1 MALVLGTSTAQIPS
15 SIEDLVRQ
23 SELVLEGEVIQ
34 KEAYWSPDRAY
45 IYTENL
51 IRVDKLYKGQLMD
64 TVVSIIT
71 KGGKVGDDIQIHTHH
86 ATLPKGQ
93 IGIFFAKEE
102 PKLKTGRKN
111 FQLTK
116 EEGGFLLIEDRKL
129 NPYVLLETGKKFSYK
144 KLIETIMLETKKPIL
159 TRDLIE
165 YSMKLGNTIDC
176 EILPFAENLKTIDFT
191 FDNVYLT
198 GNNQF
203 VEFDIMAK
211 VNTYGLKFGK
221 AELFVTYN
229 KEPFGEF
236 VVQNGLIE
244 VQKETIVSD
253 VTYSMTHLDFDTTSL
268 QIKIEPSG
276 ISNNFHTMTTVKEK
290 LVHVKIAI
298 SDFTQIGQISFDNID
313 ISGRVW
319 YYCDGEF
326 YLFDEVNLGNPIF
339 GVNPNP
345 ENATGI
351 TYTFEN
357 IGYNESSSQYN
368 FDIYATATGETYF
381 SDAYLYIS
389 FNIDAFLPNQATN
402 GNVVFLPGPL
412 ISNDVVYNFQMTD
425 QSSNSI
431 LLLIYSEFPIE
442 QTDLTVLGTT
452 PVKVGTMYLK
462 VSDCEKPANLHFDEE
477 EMQGLSYHNVGTMPF
492 PVEIYDPI
500 IASDTEEAKICCTDD
515 PVITSISTPGSTP
528 GNLMPIVAGMGNI
541 LTINGSNFGIYGTES
556 KVRFQNGDA
565 ASGWMEAA
573 PGDFIWGGVNHWSD
587 TKIEVVVPSVDAN
600 ENWKKPAASGK
611 IQVRTDCGNET
622 SDDELDIPYCIVNH
636 RSGSFNQGAKLVLK
650 KINGDGV
657 LFQFSE
663 NVTSTIV
670 REAFEEALQE
680 WCAVTNINFFLSDT
694 DSDKTSVSG
703 TDGVN
708 LIVMETVS
716 SGAASFIFSS
726 EHQVQCVNSSTNKIG
741 YVMKDLDFRIDPSN
755 TSLEKQQIKN
765 RVLHELG
772 HAHMLNHSKNLS
784 NPQDLMYYQEVNP
797 ATVATIMGDDAT
809 GGNLVFDNSA
819 QILNGASCG
828 TPIGQGACGGS
839 NSVSDIHKNEI
850 LEVFPNPFNTSIQVF
865 FLTPNTSDLTFE
877 LFDQLGRQMILI
889 TEKGGQTEHL
899 LVIPEE
905 TPKGMYMLKTT
916 IGEKTIIATKI
927 VKL

>member
-1 MALVLGTSTAQIPS
+1 MALVLGTSTAQISS

-23 SELVLEGEVIQ
+23 STLVLEGEVIQ
-34 KEAYWSPDRAY
+34 KEANWSPDRAY

-51 IRVDKLYKGQLMD
+51 IRVDKLYKGQLLD

-71 KGGKVGDDIQIHTHH
+71 KGGKVGDGVQIHTHH

-93 IGIFFAKEE
+93 IGVFFAREE
-102 PKLKTGRKN
+102 PKLNTGRKN

-116 EEGGFLLIEDRKL
+116 EEGGFLLIEDMKL

-144 KLIETIMLETKKPIL
+144 KLIETIMLETKKPVL
-159 TRDLIE
+159 TKDLIE
-165 YSMKLGNTIDC
+165 YSMKLGDTIDC

-253 VTYSMTHLDFDTTSL
+253 ATYSMAYLDFDTTSF

-276 ISNNFHTMTTVKEK
+276 ISNNFHTLTTVKEK
-290 LVHVKIAI
+290 LVHIKVAI
-298 SDFTQIGQISFDNID
+298 SDFTQIGQISFDDID
-313 ISGRVW
+313 IGGRVW

-357 IGYNESSSQYN
+357 LGYNESSSQYS
-368 FDIYATATGETYF
+368 FEIIATATAQTYF
-381 SDAYLYIS
+381 SDAYIYVS
-389 FNIDAFLPNQATN
+389 FNLDAFLPNQATN
-402 GNVVFLPGPL
+402 GDVVFLPGPL
-412 ISNDVVYNFQMTD
+412 INNDAVYSFQMTD
-425 QSSNSI
+425 QSSNTI

-442 QTDLTVLGTT
+442 QTNLTILGTT
-452 PVKVGTMYLK
+452 PKRVGTMYLK
-462 VSDCEKPANLHFDEE
+462 VHDCKKSANLHFDEQ
-477 EMQGLSYHNVGTMPF
+477 EMQELSYHNVGTMPF
-492 PVEIYDPI
+492 PIEIYDPI
-500 IASDTEEAKICCTDD
+500 IASDSEEAKICCTNN
-515 PVITSISTPGSTP
+515 PLITSISTPGSTS

-573 PGDFIWGGVNHWSD
+573 PGDFIWGGANHWSD

-600 ENWKKPAASGK
+600 EAWTKPAASGK
-611 IQVRTDCGNET
+611 VQVRTDCGNDN
-622 SDDELDIPYCIVNH
+622 SDDELDIPYCVLNY
-636 RSGSFNQGAKLVLK
+636 RTASFNRGYKLVLK

-663 NVTSTIV
+663 NVTSTKV

-680 WCAVTNINFFLSDT
+680 WCTVTNINFFLSDT
-694 DSDKTSVSG
+694 DSDKTSASG
-703 TDGVN
+703 NDGVN
-708 LIVMETVS
+708 LIVMESVS
-716 SGAASFIFSS
+716 SGAASFVLSTI
-726 EHQVQCVNSSTNKIG
+726 HQEQCVNSSTSEIG
-741 YVMKDLDFRIDPSN
+741 YVMKDLDLRIDPSN
-755 TSLEKQQIKN
+755 TSLTKQQIKN
-765 RVLHELG
+765 RILHELG

-784 NPQDLMYYQEVNP
+784 NPQDLMFYQEVNP
-797 ATVATIMGDDAT
+797 STAATIMGDDET
-809 GGNLVFDNSA
+809 GALLVYSNSA

-828 TPIGQGACGGS
+828 TPIGQGACGGT
-839 NSVSDIHKNEI
+839 NSVLDIHNNEI
-850 LEVFPNPFNTSIQVF
+850 LEVFPNPFSTSIQVS
-865 FLTPNTSDLTFE
+865 LITSNTSDLTFE
-877 LFDQLGRQMILI
+877 LFDHLGRQVMFMS
-889 TEKGGQTEHL
+889 EKGGQAEHQ
-899 LVIPEE
+899 LVIPAEI
-905 TPKGMYMLKTT
+905 PKGMYLLKTT